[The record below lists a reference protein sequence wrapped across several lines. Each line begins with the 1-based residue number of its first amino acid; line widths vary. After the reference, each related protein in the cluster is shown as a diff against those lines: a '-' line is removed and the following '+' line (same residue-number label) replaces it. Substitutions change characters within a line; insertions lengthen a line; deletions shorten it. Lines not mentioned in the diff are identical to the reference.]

1 MNIGRLSAGTSRFAH
16 LTGLSRRSRLA
27 EDDNQDDNDEPNGK
41 KSRAADDDD
50 GDEDEPKGKKSRRA
64 TDDDDGD
71 EDEPKGKKS
80 RAADDDDGD
89 EDEPKGKK
97 SRRATDDGDGD
108 EDEPKG
114 KKSRRAADDEEGDD
128 DKEEMSGR
136 SARASA
142 RMREQARIAA
152 ILGHPSAAHNLPLAV
167 SLACETRM
175 TRREAIAVM
184 RGQAANV
191 RDDGDDD
198 YVPRNRHA
206 REDRASRN
214 PRIGSEQQISGKQ
227 AVSASWDHAFQ
238 KAGIK
243 TR

>member
-1 MNIGRLSAGTSRFAH
+1 MNIGRFSAGTSRFAH

-27 EDDNQDDNDEPNGK
+27 EDENQEDNDDPKGK
-41 KSRAADDDD
+41 KSRAADDDE

-64 TDDDDGD
+64 ADDDGQD
-71 EDEPKGKKS
+71 DNDDPKGKKS

-97 SRRATDDGDGD
+97 SRRAADDDDGD

-114 KKSRRAADDEEGDD
+114 KKSRRAAEDDEDD

-175 TRREAIAVM
+175 TRREAITVM

-191 RDDGDDD
+191 RDDDEDD

-206 REDRASRN
+206 RADRSARN
-214 PRIGSEQQISGKQ
+214 PRIGSERQITGQQ

>member
-27 EDDNQDDNDEPNGK
+27 EDENQDDNDDPKGK

-50 GDEDEPKGKKSRRA
+50 GDEDESKGKKSRRA
-64 TDDDDGD
+64 ADDDSQDDDD
-71 EDEPKGKKS
+71 PKGKKS

-97 SRRATDDGDGD
+97 SRRAADDDDGD

-114 KKSRRAADDEEGDD
+114 KKSRRAAEDDDDD

-184 RGQAANV
+184 RGQTSNV
-191 RDDGDDD
+191 RDDDDDD

-206 REDRASRN
+206 RADRASRN
-214 PRIGSEQQISGKQ
+214 PRIGSEQQISGQQ
-227 AVSASWDHAFQ
+227 AVSSSWDHAFK